1 VLNIVSVHTQSR
13 AAIRRY
19 NAESQDLELVRQTLH
34 PYSLFAR
41 MKLYEG
47 LNGKV
52 ARERRTITI
61 PDVNNPPS
69 EVRLKLS
76 SESIQSLVAA
86 PIIFKNE
93 YYGNLSLS
101 HNIPNHFLDPDIE
114 LIDGLATQL
123 AMTLYRLASVENAT
137 ELERRAKEAEVM
149 SSIGQSA
156 GELAHR
162 LGNDLGLIRSYVNN
176 VQRILREYGVAH
188 LTLDENLTK
197 IVQDTRR
204 ALGLANNVRDQLQT
218 LQNEGQQTK
227 EWVDLP
233 VSTLLEETA
242 RSHSQLSSNI
252 EIRLEIHDDS
262 QVRIVQRQVVA
273 ILRNLF
279 FNAVQA
285 MPEGGILTLRSRS
298 EGRYV
303 ALQVDDTGIGIA
315 PENLSKIFTLGF
327 STKKDN
333 SGFGLWSA
341 RRYALLNQGD
351 LSVISD
357 LGQGTIF
364 TLLLPKSEVRDYG
377 TAI

>member
-1 VLNIVSVHTQSR
+1 MLNIVSVHTQSR